1 MYALPSKR
9 ALRNATT
16 EFDAELYSD
25 VDDYDDYEPIIV
37 ANHYDEQGKA
47 DTDYVPA
54 WGMRIEL

>member
-25 VDDYDDYEPIIV
+25 VDDTDDYEPIHVIDY
-37 ANHYDEQGKA
+37 YDEQGKA
-47 DTDYVPA
+47 DTDYVPV
-54 WGMRIEL
+54 WGTRVDI